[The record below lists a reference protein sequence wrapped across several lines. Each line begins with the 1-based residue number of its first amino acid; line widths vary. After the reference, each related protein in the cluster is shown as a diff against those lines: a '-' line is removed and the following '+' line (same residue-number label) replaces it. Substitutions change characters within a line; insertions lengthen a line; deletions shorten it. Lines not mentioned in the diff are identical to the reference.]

1 MFDNVLHVMESLHS
15 ITESF
20 HAFLLRLHGPSHD
33 DFLKLG
39 GLFAWAETLTV
50 IAAAYMKRMIPL
62 RALAML
68 ANVFGFA
75 VSLCTGSFAG
85 FSKHA
90 VNFPL
95 NATRLREMRR
105 LIASVREAGATDLN
119 VEWLRPF
126 MHPRAFKAGQPV
138 FSKGDAA
145 SEAFVLVEGR
155 IIVPER
161 SAVLEPGA
169 IFGEMA
175 LFTADSRRTASAVCA
190 SDVMNSS
197 SSCIIKIRNS
207 ASISFGSSYD
217 AMR

>member
-1 MFDNVLHVMESLHS
+1 
-15 ITESF
+15 
-20 HAFLLRLHGPSHD
+20 
-33 DFLKLG
+33 
-39 GLFAWAETLTV
+39 
-50 IAAAYMKRMIPL
+50 
-62 RALAML
+62 
-68 ANVFGFA
+68 
-75 VSLCTGSFAG
+75 
-85 FSKHA
+85 
-90 VNFPL
+90 
-95 NATRLREMRR
+95 MRR
-105 LIASVREAGATDLN
+105 LIASVREAGATELN
-119 VEWLRPF
+119 VEWLKPF